1 MTEGVR
7 RVTLTS
13 VDDMQAFH
21 ISPESIYEL
30 QYSHRGK
37 SEGNESEEFLGLVF
51 VILWPD
57 TCDSRFICNSLRD
70 QLQFDL
76 AFT

>member
-1 MTEGVR
+1 MTEGLR

-13 VDDMQAFH
+13 VEAMQAFH

-30 QYSHRGK
+30 EYSHRGSDGNG
-37 SEGNESEEFLGLVF
+37 SEKFLGLAF

-57 TCDSRFICNSLRD
+57 ICDSRFICNSLR
-70 QLQFDL
+70 
-76 AFT
+76 